1 MTTVHYPDPR
11 VAVLIRCFK
20 IDEKALDLYTQLRG
34 NNREYDVFL
43 LVDETRGRAVSR
55 MNDVIRFSLDT
66 CPRVGLRY
74 TRQDLFWLSGDIPMF
89 FAKDT
94 LQDHSHFI
102 QIDYDVQ
109 FTKDGIGFLNRIAAA
124 LTRADGYGLDA
135 VVLQHTILHPPCAWP
150 FFAAAARQ
158 FKVVRFSYGPFVALS
173 RRALGF
179 LHAQRRLELATL
191 TESEDIVISEAF
203 IPSHLVEAGF
213 HCMDLEELAPGSY
226 ESWDATTSMRM
237 GPLGLALGAPI
248 DVKPAIEMV
257 HPVYSV
263 EDHFIRAIQHARE
276 HGTLATLR
284 EKLPGEAYAFLEPAV
299 RAHWLERIDAEL
311 AAV

>member
-1 MTTVHYPDPR
+1 MVQYPDPR

-20 IDEKALDLYTQLRG
+20 IDEKALDLYTQLRASD
-34 NNREYDVFL
+34 RDFDVFL
-43 LVDETRGRAVSR
+43 LVDETRNPAVSR
-55 MNDVIRFSLDT
+55 LNDVIRFSLDA

-74 TRQDLFWLSGDIPMF
+74 TRQDLFWMSGDIPMF

-94 LQDHSHFI
+94 LRDHSHFI
-102 QIDYDVQ
+102 QLDYDVQ

-124 LTRADGYGLDA
+124 LTSAGGYGLDA
-135 VVLQHTILHPPCAWP
+135 IVLQHTVLTPPCDWP
-150 FFAAAARQ
+150 FFGTAARH
-158 FKVVRFSYGPFVALS
+158 FKVVRFSYGPFVGLS
-173 RRALGF
+173 RRALEF
-179 LHAQRRLELATL
+179 LHAQRQLERATL

-213 HCMDLEELAPGSY
+213 RCVDLEEIAPGSY
-226 ESWDATTSMRM
+226 ESWDDTTSMRM
-237 GPLGLALGAPI
+237 FPLGLPLGAPI
-248 DVKPAIEMV
+248 NVKPAIEMV

-263 EDHFIRAIQHARE
+263 EDHFIRAIRHARE